1 MGEVKKIRLIG
12 ARRYIQGYPPW
23 QPKVEK
29 YPIVFEYEDAVMP
42 LAKYEEDEN
51 FKNTFENFPCEIIE
65 E

>member
-1 MGEVKKIRLIG
+1 MKKIRLIG

-29 YPIVFEYEDAVMP
+29 YPIVFEGEDAVMP
-42 LAKYEEDEN
+42 WAKYEEDEN
-51 FKNTFENFPCEIIE
+51 LKKAFKNFKSEITE